1 MSLSPAGGT
10 KVAVHPGFLF
20 MSVQKPKHHS
30 VIEDVTYL
38 TLHFEIS
45 LAWREWSMMSMNRK
59 LVTTALLSAFVF
71 SGCATASSR
80 GLSRAQRETPDA
92 TQPVA
97 KAPSS
102 PDSAHESVSQT
113 EATPAAQTQLVAHQE
128 EVPQPQ
134 AHAEHL
140 IPPVGPAEERPALTL
155 QDLEGMAL
163 ANNPTLVQANAQFQ
177 GEQGAAYQAGLP
189 FNPVIGYTS
198 EQIGVK
204 GTAGETQGGFV
215 SQEFVTGG
223 KLRLSRAKWAQRAQ
237 IAATISQA
245 QQQRVLNDVRAQFY
259 RTLAAQRVVEIH
271 RRLVANG
278 EDYLQTHREMLNLG
292 QTTASAVLQ
301 AEVELRRDQLKLKDA
316 ENDIQQAWRTLAALA
331 GVPQLS
337 STTLED
343 HLTTTQE
350 PLDYDSALGQ
360 LLSSSPEL
368 VAAWQKIRH
377 DEIQLE
383 RERVQPIPNVLV
395 DARVGRN
402 FEAGGTTA
410 GVNVGLPI
418 PFFDRNRGTIQQ
430 AQADLNRAH
439 ADARRL
445 ELELQTRLA
454 AEYRTYL
461 SAWQRVEEYQAT
473 MLPKAEEATELLRQ
487 SYKDRRATWVDVLTA
502 QRLHMTLETE
512 FVDSLKTYRETDIA
526 IRGMLLTGG
535 LTEPPTAVGGGHIDA
550 TPKPR

>member
-1 MSLSPAGGT
+1 
-10 KVAVHPGFLF
+10 
-20 MSVQKPKHHS
+20 
-30 VIEDVTYL
+30 
-38 TLHFEIS
+38 
-45 LAWREWSMMSMNRK
+45 MSMHRK
-59 LVTTALLSAFVF
+59 LVTTVLLSAFVF
-71 SGCATASSR
+71 SGCATARSR
-80 GLSRAQRETPDA
+80 GSLRAQRETSDA
-92 TQPVA
+92 TRRTV

-102 PDSAHESVSQT
+102 PDFTHESVSRI
-113 EATPAAQTQLVAHQE
+113 AAPPAAQTQLVAHQE
-128 EVPQPQ
+128 EVPRPH
-134 AHAEHL
+134 AHAEPM
-140 IPPVGPAEERPALTL
+140 IPPVVTAVERPALTL

-163 ANNPTLVQANAQFQ
+163 ANNPTLAQANAQIQ
-177 GEQGAAYQAGLP
+177 GERGAAFQAGLP

-198 EQIGVK
+198 EQIGVN
-204 GTAGETQGGFV
+204 GTAGELQGGYV
-215 SQEFVTGG
+215 SQEIVTGG

-245 QQQRVLNDVRAQFY
+245 QQQRVLNDIRAQFY

-271 RRLVANG
+271 RRLFANG
-278 EDYLQTHREMLNLG
+278 KDNLQTQREMFNLG
-292 QTTASAVLQ
+292 QTTASDVLQ
-301 AEVELRRDQLKLKDA
+301 AEVELQRDQLKLKDA
-316 ENDIQQAWRTLAALA
+316 ENDTQQAWRTLVALA
-331 GVPQLS
+331 GVPELS
-337 STTLED
+337 SARLED
-343 HLTTTQE
+343 NLTTSQE
-350 PLDYDSALGQ
+350 PLDYDSALRQ
-360 LLSSSPEL
+360 LLGNSPEL

-377 DEIQLE
+377 DELQVA
-383 RERVQPIPNVLV
+383 RERVEPIPNILV

-402 FEAGGTTA
+402 FEAGDTTA

-487 SYKDRRATWVDVLTA
+487 SYKDRRATWVEVLTA
-502 QRLHMTLETE
+502 QRLHLTLETE
-512 FVDSLKTYRETDIA
+512 FVESLKTYRETDIA
-526 IRGMLLTGG
+526 IRGMLLSGG
-535 LTEPPTAVGGGHIDA
+535 LTEPPATVGGGHIDA

>member
-1 MSLSPAGGT
+1 MRVTMKLRL
-10 KVAVHPGFLF
+10 VAT
-20 MSVQKPKHHS
+20 M
-30 VIEDVTYL
+30 
-38 TLHFEIS
+38 
-45 LAWREWSMMSMNRK
+45 
-59 LVTTALLSAFVF
+59 LLSAFIF
-71 SGCATASSR
+71 SLTGCATAPSR
-80 GLSRAQRETPDA
+80 GISRAQRETPDVNRQ
-92 TQPVA
+92 TA
-97 KAPSS
+97 KMRHSS
-102 PDSAHESVSQT
+102 VSAHESVSRT
-113 EATPAAQTQLVAHQE
+113 ATTSAAQTRLVAHQE
-128 EVPQPQ
+128 EAPQPQ
-134 AHAEHL
+134 SHAEHL
-140 IPPVGPAEERPALTL
+140 IPPEVPAEERPALTL

-163 ANNPTLVQANAQFQ
+163 ANNPTLAQANAQLQ

-198 EQIGVK
+198 EQIGVN
-204 GTAGETQGGFV
+204 GTAGETQGAFV
-215 SQEFVTGG
+215 SQEIVTGG

-245 QQQRVLNDVRAQFY
+245 QQQRVLNDVRTQFY
-259 RTLAAQRVVEIH
+259 RTVAAQRVAEIH

-278 EDYLQTHREMLNLG
+278 EDNLQTHREMFNLG

-316 ENDIQQAWRTLAALA
+316 ENDLQQAWRRLAALA
-331 GVPQLS
+331 GVPQLAP
-337 STTLED
+337 TTLENI
-343 HLTTTQE
+343 LATTQE
-350 PLDYDSALGQ
+350 PLDYELALGQ

-383 RERVQPIPNVLV
+383 REQVQPIPNVLV

-402 FEAGGTTA
+402 FEAGGQTTA

-418 PFFDRNRGTIQQ
+418 PFFDRNKGTIRQ

-473 MLPKAEEATELLRQ
+473 MLPKAEEAAELLRL
-487 SYKDRRATWVDVLTA
+487 SYKDRRATWVEVLTA
-502 QRLHMTLETE
+502 DRMHMTLETE

-535 LTEPPTAVGGGHIDA
+535 LTEPPAAVGGGHIDA

>member
-1 MSLSPAGGT
+1 MRVTMKLRL
-10 KVAVHPGFLF
+10 VAT
-20 MSVQKPKHHS
+20 M
-30 VIEDVTYL
+30 
-38 TLHFEIS
+38 
-45 LAWREWSMMSMNRK
+45 
-59 LVTTALLSAFVF
+59 LLSAFIF
-71 SGCATASSR
+71 SLTGCATAPSR
-80 GLSRAQRETPDA
+80 GISRAQRETPDVNRQ
-92 TQPVA
+92 TA
-97 KAPSS
+97 KMRHSS
-102 PDSAHESVSQT
+102 VSAHESVSRT
-113 EATPAAQTQLVAHQE
+113 ATTSAAQTRLVAHQE
-128 EVPQPQ
+128 EAPQPQ
-134 AHAEHL
+134 SHAEHL
-140 IPPVGPAEERPALTL
+140 IPPEVPAEERPALTL

-163 ANNPTLVQANAQFQ
+163 ANNPTLAQANAQLQ

-198 EQIGVK
+198 EQIGVN
-204 GTAGETQGGFV
+204 GTAGETQGAFV
-215 SQEFVTGG
+215 SQEIVTGG

-245 QQQRVLNDVRAQFY
+245 QQQRVLNDVRTQFY
-259 RTLAAQRVVEIH
+259 RTVAAQRVAEIH

-278 EDYLQTHREMLNLG
+278 EDNLQTHREMFNLG

-316 ENDIQQAWRTLAALA
+316 ENDLQQAWRRLAALA
-331 GVPQLS
+331 GVPQLAP
-337 STTLED
+337 TTLENI
-343 HLTTTQE
+343 LATTQE
-350 PLDYDSALGQ
+350 PLDYELALGQ

-383 RERVQPIPNVLV
+383 REQVQPIPNVLV

-402 FEAGGTTA
+402 FEAGGQTTA

-418 PFFDRNRGTIQQ
+418 PFFDRNKGTIRQ

-473 MLPKAEEATELLRQ
+473 MLPKAEEAAELLRQ
-487 SYKDRRATWVDVLTA
+487 SYKDRRATWVEVLTA
-502 QRLHMTLETE
+502 DRMHMTLETE

-535 LTEPPTAVGGGHIDA
+535 LTEPPAAVGGGHIDA

>member
-1 MSLSPAGGT
+1 
-10 KVAVHPGFLF
+10 
-20 MSVQKPKHHS
+20 
-30 VIEDVTYL
+30 
-38 TLHFEIS
+38 
-45 LAWREWSMMSMNRK
+45 MNRK
-59 LVTTALLSAFVF
+59 LVTTVLLAACVF
-71 SGCATASSR
+71 SGCATVPSRDNVRAKRESLNATRRVNTASNSR
-80 GLSRAQRETPDA
+80 
-92 TQPVA
+92 
-97 KAPSS
+97 
-102 PDSAHESVSQT
+102 DSARNPVSGT
-113 EATPAAQTQLVAHQE
+113 APIANASTQLVAHQE
-128 EVPQPQ
+128 EVPHV
-134 AHAEHL
+134 HAEPT
-140 IPPVGPAEERPALTL
+140 IPTVATPEEHAALTL
-155 QDLEGMAL
+155 EHLEAMAM

-198 EQIGVK
+198 EQIGVR
-204 GTAGETQGGFV
+204 GTAGETQGGYV
-215 SQEFVTGG
+215 SQEIVTGG
-223 KLRLSRAKWAQRAQ
+223 KLRLSRAKWEQRAQ
-237 IAATISQA
+237 IAATIAQA

-271 RRLVANG
+271 RRFVANG
-278 EDYLQTHREMLNLG
+278 EDNVQTHREMLNLG

-316 ENDIQQAWRTLAALA
+316 ENDVQLAWRTLIALA

-343 HLTTTQE
+343 NLTTTQE
-350 PLDYDSALGQ
+350 PLDYESALGQ
-360 LLSSSPEL
+360 LLSNSPEL
-368 VAAWQKIRH
+368 VAACQKIRH

-383 RERVQPIPNVLV
+383 RERVQPIPNILV
-395 DARVGRN
+395 TATAGRN
-402 FEAGGTTA
+402 FEAGGTTG

-418 PFFDRNRGTIQQ
+418 PFFDRNRGTIDQ
-430 AQADLNRAH
+430 ARADLNRAH

-454 AEYRTYL
+454 AQYRTYL

-473 MLPKAEEATELLRQ
+473 MLPKAEEASQLLRK
-487 SYKDRRATWVDVLTA
+487 SYQDRRAPWVDVLA
-502 QRLHMTLETE
+502 ADRMHMTLETE

-535 LTEPPTAVGGGHIDA
+535 LTEPPAAVGGGHIDA

>member
-1 MSLSPAGGT
+1 
-10 KVAVHPGFLF
+10 
-20 MSVQKPKHHS
+20 
-30 VIEDVTYL
+30 
-38 TLHFEIS
+38 
-45 LAWREWSMMSMNRK
+45 MNRK
-59 LVTTALLSAFVF
+59 LVTSVILFAFVF
-71 SGCATASSR
+71 SGCATSPSR
-80 GLSRAQRETPDA
+80 GIVRAKRESPNA
-92 TQPVA
+92 TRRVVRT
-97 KAPSS
+97 SNS
-102 PDSAHESVSQT
+102 PDSIRNPVSGT
-113 EATPAAQTQLVAHQE
+113 AAIAAAQTQLVSHQE
-128 EVPQPQ
+128 EVSQTHE
-134 AHAEHL
+134 HAEPTV
-140 IPPVGPAEERPALTL
+140 PPVVTVEGHAKLTL
-155 QDLEGMAL
+155 EHLESMAMV
-163 ANNPTLVQANAQFQ
+163 NNPTLVQANAQFQ

-189 FNPVIGYTS
+189 FNPVIGYTA

-204 GTAGETQGGFV
+204 GTAGETQGGYV
-215 SQEFVTGG
+215 AQEIVTGG

-271 RRLVANG
+271 RRFVANG
-278 EDYLQTHREMLNLG
+278 EDNVQTHKEMLNLG

-316 ENDIQQAWRTLAALA
+316 ENDVQQAWRTLVALA

-337 STTLED
+337 PLMLED
-343 HLTTTQE
+343 NLITMQE

-360 LLSSSPEL
+360 LISNSPEL
-368 VAAWQKIRH
+368 VAACQKIRH

-383 RERVQPIPNVLV
+383 RERVQPIPNILV
-395 DARVGRN
+395 GASVGRN

-418 PFFDRNRGTIQQ
+418 PFFDQNRGTIQQ

-454 AEYRTYL
+454 AQYRTYV

-473 MLPKAEEATELLRQ
+473 MLPKAEEASQLLRK
-487 SYKDRRATWVDVLTA
+487 SYQDRRAPWVDVLA
-502 QRLHMTLETE
+502 ADRMQMTLETE
-512 FVDSLKTYRETDIA
+512 FVESLKTYRESDIA

-535 LTEPPTAVGGGHIDA
+535 LTEPPTSVGSGHIDA

>member
-1 MSLSPAGGT
+1 MRVIMKLRL
-10 KVAVHPGFLF
+10 VA
-20 MSVQKPKHHS
+20 
-30 VIEDVTYL
+30 
-38 TLHFEIS
+38 
-45 LAWREWSMMSMNRK
+45 
-59 LVTTALLSAFVF
+59 TTLLSAFIF
-71 SGCATASSR
+71 SPIGCGTVPFPRISR
-80 GLSRAQRETPDA
+80 TQRETPDLIRRTAKTQHSSDPAHPSDSRTAA
-92 TQPVA
+92 T
-97 KAPSS
+97 
-102 PDSAHESVSQT
+102 T
-113 EATPAAQTQLVAHQE
+113 AAQTRLVAHQE
-128 EVPQPQ
+128 ETPQPQ
-134 AHAEHL
+134 SHPDHQ
-140 IPPVGPAEERPALTL
+140 IPPVALAEERPALTV

-163 ANNPTLVQANAQFQ
+163 VNNPTLAQANAQLQ

-198 EQIGVK
+198 EQIGVN
-204 GTAGETQGGFV
+204 GTAGETQGAFV
-215 SQEFVTGG
+215 SQEIVTGG

-245 QQQRVLNDVRAQFY
+245 QQQRVLNDVRRQFY
-259 RTLAAQRVVEIH
+259 RTVAAQHVAEIH
-271 RRLVANG
+271 RKLVANG
-278 EDYLQTHREMLNLG
+278 EDNLQTHREMFNLG

-316 ENDIQQAWRTLAALA
+316 ENDLQQAWRTLSALA
-331 GVPQLS
+331 GIQQLAP
-337 STTLED
+337 TTLED
-343 HLTTTQE
+343 NLTTAQE

-360 LLSSSPEL
+360 LLSTSPEL

-402 FEAGGTTA
+402 FEAGGQTTA

-487 SYKDRRATWVDVLTA
+487 SYKDRRATWVEVLTA
-502 QRLHMTLETE
+502 DRVHMMLETE
-512 FVDSLKTYRETDIA
+512 FVDSLKTYREADIA

-535 LTEPPTAVGGGHIDA
+535 LTEPPAAVGGGHIDA

>member
-1 MSLSPAGGT
+1 MRPRADRKSKSDFSSP
-10 KVAVHPGFLF
+10 FLVRAF
-20 MSVQKPKHHS
+20 VLMFRFA
-30 VIEDVTYL
+30 L
-38 TLHFEIS
+38 
-45 LAWREWSMMSMNRK
+45 REWSKINMNRK
-59 LVTTALLSAFVF
+59 LVTTVILSAFAI
-71 SGCATASSR
+71 SGCATAP
-80 GLSRAQRETPDA
+80 SRATLRTQRA
-92 TQPVA
+92 TTRA
-97 KAPSS
+97 APLAEKSTNL
-102 PDSAHESVSQT
+102 PTSAHKPVSR
-113 EATPAAQTQLVAHQE
+113 PASTSAEQTQLVAHRE
-128 EVPQPQ
+128 EVPPPHVNGEPTIPLLDKSEEQ
-134 AHAEHL
+134 A
-140 IPPVGPAEERPALTL
+140 ALTL
-155 QDLEGMAL
+155 EQLEAMAM
-163 ANNPTLVQANAQFQ
+163 ANNPTLAQANAQLQ

-189 FNPVIGYTS
+189 FNPVVGYTS
-198 EQIGVK
+198 EQIGVN
-204 GTAGETQGGFV
+204 GTAGETQGGYV
-215 SQEFVTGG
+215 SQEIVTGG

-271 RRLVANG
+271 QRFVANR
-278 EDYLQTHREMLNLG
+278 EDNVQTHQEMLNLG
-292 QTTASAVLQ
+292 QTSASAILQ
-301 AEVELRRDQLKLKDA
+301 AEVELRRDQLKLRDA
-316 ENDIQQAWRTLAALA
+316 ENDAQQAWRTLAALV

-337 STTLED
+337 PIVLED
-343 HLTTTQE
+343 NLAIPQE

-360 LLSSSPEL
+360 LLSNSPEL
-368 VAAWQKIRH
+368 VAACQKIRH

-383 RERVQPIPNVLV
+383 RERVQPIPNILV

-418 PFFDRNRGTIQQ
+418 PFFDQNRGTIQQ

-454 AEYRTYL
+454 AQYRTYV

-473 MLPKAEEATELLRQ
+473 MLPKSDEASKLLRK
-487 SYKDRRATWVDVLTA
+487 SYQDRRAPWVEVLA
-502 QRLHMTLETE
+502 AERLHMTLETE

-535 LTEPPTAVGGGHIDA
+535 LTEPPAAVGSGHIDA